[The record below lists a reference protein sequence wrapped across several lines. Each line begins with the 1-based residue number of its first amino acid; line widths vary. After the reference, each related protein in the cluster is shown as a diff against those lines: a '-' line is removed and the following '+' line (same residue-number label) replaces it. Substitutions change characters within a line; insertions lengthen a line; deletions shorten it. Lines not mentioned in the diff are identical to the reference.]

1 MLRAGESLADQPPPA
16 SRPLAQDGGFPP
28 ISIICEKLTYVG
40 VTRFEDDTRL
50 PLGIAINSSSYAAKA
65 LTQVGGA
72 SRGRLV
78 AGVAMRSSLY
88 PMPLLRGCCAAH
100 MTLCRS

>member
-1 MLRAGESLADQPPPA
+1 MQE
-16 SRPLAQDGGFPP
+16 GGHPS

-65 LTQVGGA
+65 LTQVGGCA
-72 SRGRLV
+72 V
-78 AGVAMRSSLY
+78 
-88 PMPLLRGCCAAH
+88 LLRVSAAE
-100 MTLCRS
+100 